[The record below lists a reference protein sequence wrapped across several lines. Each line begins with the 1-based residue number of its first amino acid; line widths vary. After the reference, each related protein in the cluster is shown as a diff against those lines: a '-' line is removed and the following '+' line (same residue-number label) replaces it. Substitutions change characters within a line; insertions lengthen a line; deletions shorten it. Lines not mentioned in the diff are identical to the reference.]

1 MVRAPSNKA
10 AGLAAQAVNEQA
22 VSKLG
27 YPPDWIVPQWPAP
40 AWVRA
45 LVSSRAGGVSLPPY
59 ASMNLGDHVQDDPAA
74 VARNRQIW
82 QQATGVPSVFL
93 QQVHGVE
100 VAELV
105 ASSVQAERPIV
116 ADASCSQTPGVACT
130 ILVADCL
137 PVLICHAQQRVV
149 GAAHAGWRS
158 LAGQGGRGV
167 LEQLLHR
174 LRALCP
180 AASADGWLAWLGPCI
195 GPNAF
200 EVGDE
205 VRAAFVNT
213 QLEAASCFTPQN
225 AAVRANLSS
234 QPDPSGKWRAGLAG
248 LARLRLA
255 ALGVHAVYGNDGS
268 EDWCTFSQPQRFFSY
283 RRDGQTGRMAVGI
296 WLVDEDS

>member
-1 MVRAPSNKA
+1 MAPSNKVKV
-10 AGLAAQAVNEQA
+10 AGLAAQATDELVANDQGA
-22 VSKLG
+22 
-27 YPPDWIVPQWPAP
+27 PADWIVPQWPAP

-59 ASMNLGDHVQDDPAA
+59 ASMNLGDHVQDDSPA

-100 VAELV
+100 VAELS
-105 ASSVQAERPIV
+105 ASSAQGEQPLV
-116 ADASCSQTPGVACT
+116 ADASCTQTPGVACT

-158 LAGQGGRGV
+158 LAGQQGRGV
-167 LEQLLHR
+167 LEQLLQH

-195 GPNAF
+195 GPRAF
-200 EVGDE
+200 EVGNE
-205 VRAAFVNT
+205 VRAAFVET
-213 QLEAASCFTPQN
+213 QPEAATCFV
-225 AAVRANLSS
+225 A
-234 QPDPSGKWRAGLAG
+234 QPATGSADQPSKWLADLAG

-255 ALGVHAVYGNDGS
+255 ALGVPAVYGNDGS
-268 EDWCTFSQPQRFFSY
+268 ADWCTFSQAQRFFSY
-283 RRDGQTGRMAVGI
+283 RRDGASGRMAASI
-296 WLVDEDS
+296 WLVD

>member
-1 MVRAPSNKA
+1 MVMAPSNKA
-10 AGLAAQAVNEQA
+10 AGLAAQAADEPAASDRDVPA
-22 VSKLG
+22 
-27 YPPDWIVPQWPAP
+27 DWIVPQWPAP
-40 AWVRA
+40 VWVRA

-59 ASMNLGDHVQDDPAA
+59 ASMNLGDHVQDDQAA
-74 VARNRQIW
+74 VVRNRQIW

-100 VAELV
+100 VAELT
-105 ASSVQAERPIV
+105 ASFAQGEQLIA
-116 ADASCSQTPGVACT
+116 ADSSCTQTPGVACT

-158 LAGQGGRGV
+158 LAGQQGRGV
-167 LEQLLHR
+167 LEQLLQR

-180 AASADGWLAWLGPCI
+180 TASADGWLAWLGPCI
-195 GPNAF
+195 GPRAF

-205 VRAAFVNT
+205 VRAAFVET
-213 QLEAASCFTPQN
+213 QPEAATCFVAQP
-225 AAVRANLSS
+225 AAGGAD
-234 QPDPSGKWRAGLAG
+234 QPSKWLADLAG

-268 EDWCTFSQPQRFFSY
+268 VDWCTFSQPQRFFSY
-283 RRDGQTGRMAVGI
+283 RRNGQTGRMAASI
-296 WLVDEDS
+296 WLTD